1 MRKKILILA
10 FLTLIMVLVFVF
22 AGLKDFDEYALK
34 NRFLQIAAIVIVAI
48 CIAISTVIFQTLCN
62 NKILTPAIIGLD
74 SLYMLLQ
81 SALVFSLG
89 SANLSVYR
97 NDINFLIT
105 LACMVV
111 FSLGLYKILFSSDKS
126 IYLIMLLGLIFGTL
140 FSTLS
145 SFFEILIDPDEFMII
160 QGRMFA
166 SFDNVAFD
174 VLALAYIVTL
184 LSFIWIFRYMKFLD
198 PLSLGKDL
206 SINLGINYQKISKH
220 LMIIIAILTSISTAL
235 VGPITFLGLLVV
247 NITYELFKTAKH
259 SILLLACILISI
271 LALLGGVFFVSRIFD
286 YNTTISVIINF
297 LGGIYFI
304 YLVLKGNKLYD
315 KITKYHQILRSK
327 GYHFRS

>member
-1 MRKKILILA
+1 MRKKMLILS
-10 FLTLIMVLVFVF
+10 FLTLGMIGIFILVDLN
-22 AGLKDFDEYALK
+22 GFDEYALK
-34 NRFLQIAAIVIVAI
+34 SRFLQIAAIIIVAI
-48 CIAISTVIFQTLCN
+48 CIAVSTVIFQTLCN

-81 SALVFSLG
+81 SALIFSFG
-89 SANLSVYR
+89 AANLSVYK

-105 LACMVV
+105 LVCMVV
-111 FSLGLYKILFSSDKS
+111 FSLGLYKILFSSDRS
-126 IYLIMLLGLIFGTL
+126 IYLIMLLGLVFGTL

-145 SFFEILIDPDEFMII
+145 SFFEVLIDPDEFMVI

-166 SFDNVAFD
+166 SFDNIAFD
-174 VLALAYIVTL
+174 VLILAYIISF

-198 PLSLGKDL
+198 PLNLGKDL
-206 SINLGINYQKISKH
+206 AINLGINYQKISKQ

-259 SILLLACILISI
+259 SILLSACILISI
-271 LALLGGVFFVSRIFD
+271 LALLGEVFFVSRVFD
-286 YNTTISVIINF
+286 YNATISVVINF

-304 YLVLKGNKLYD
+304 YLVLKGNKL
-315 KITKYHQILRSK
+315 
-327 GYHFRS
+327 

>member
-10 FLTLIMVLVFVF
+10 FLTLIMALVFVF

-81 SALVFSLG
+81 SALAFSLG

-304 YLVLKGNKLYD
+304 YLVLKGNKL
-315 KITKYHQILRSK
+315 
-327 GYHFRS
+327 

>member
-10 FLTLIMVLVFVF
+10 FLTLIMTLVFIF

-48 CIAISTVIFQTLCN
+48 CIAVSTVIFQTLCN

-81 SALVFSLG
+81 SALIFSLG
-89 SANLSVYR
+89 SANLSVYK

-145 SFFEILIDPDEFMII
+145 SFFEILIDPDEFMVI

-174 VLALAYIVTL
+174 VLTLAYIVTL
-184 LSFIWIFRYMKFLD
+184 LSFVWIFRYMKFLD

-247 NITYELFKTAKH
+247 NITYELFKSSKH
-259 SILLLACILISI
+259 SILLLACVLISI
-271 LALLGGVFFVSRIFD
+271 LALLGGVFSVSRVFD

-304 YLVLKGNKLYD
+304 YLVLKGNKL
-315 KITKYHQILRSK
+315 
-327 GYHFRS
+327 

>member
-1 MRKKILILA
+1 MRKKMLILS
-10 FLTLIMVLVFVF
+10 FLTLSMIGIFILVDLN
-22 AGLKDFDEYALK
+22 GFDEYALK
-34 NRFLQIAAIVIVAI
+34 SRFLQIAAIIIVAI
-48 CIAISTVIFQTLCN
+48 CIAVSTVIFQTLCN

-81 SALVFSLG
+81 SALIFSFG
-89 SANLSVYR
+89 AANLSVYK

-105 LACMVV
+105 LVCMVV
-111 FSLGLYKILFSSDKS
+111 FSLGLYKILFSGDRS
-126 IYLIMLLGLIFGTL
+126 IYLIMLLGLVFGTL

-145 SFFEILIDPDEFMII
+145 SFFEVLIDPDEFMVI

-166 SFDNVAFD
+166 SFDNVVFD
-174 VLALAYIVTL
+174 VLILAYIISF

-198 PLSLGKDL
+198 PLNLGKDL
-206 SINLGINYQKISKH
+206 AINLGINYQKISKQ

-259 SILLLACILISI
+259 SILLSACILISI
-271 LALLGGVFFVSRIFD
+271 LALLGGVFFVSRVFD
-286 YNTTISVIINF
+286 YNATISVVINF

-304 YLVLKGNKLYD
+304 YLVLKGNKL
-315 KITKYHQILRSK
+315 
-327 GYHFRS
+327 

>member
-10 FLTLIMVLVFVF
+10 FLTLIMALVFVF

-81 SALVFSLG
+81 SVLVFSLG

-304 YLVLKGNKLYD
+304 YLVLKGNKL
-315 KITKYHQILRSK
+315 
-327 GYHFRS
+327 

>member
-220 LMIIIAILTSISTAL
+220 LVIIIAILTSISTAL

-304 YLVLKGNKLYD
+304 YLVLKGNKL
-315 KITKYHQILRSK
+315 
-327 GYHFRS
+327 

>member
-10 FLTLIMVLVFVF
+10 FLTLIMALVFIF

-48 CIAISTVIFQTLCN
+48 CIAVSTVIFQTLCN

-81 SALVFSLG
+81 SALIFSLG
-89 SANLSVYR
+89 SANLSIYK

-145 SFFEILIDPDEFMII
+145 SFFEILIDPDEFMVI

-184 LSFIWIFRYMKFLD
+184 LSFVWIFRYMKFLD

-247 NITYELFKTAKH
+247 NITYELFKSSKH
-259 SILLLACILISI
+259 SILLLACVLISI
-271 LALLGGVFFVSRIFD
+271 LALLGGVFFVSRVFD

-304 YLVLKGNKLYD
+304 YLVLKGNKL
-315 KITKYHQILRSK
+315 
-327 GYHFRS
+327 

>member
-10 FLTLIMVLVFVF
+10 FLTLIMALVFIF

-48 CIAISTVIFQTLCN
+48 CIAVSTVIFQTLCN

-81 SALVFSLG
+81 SALIFSLG
-89 SANLSVYR
+89 SANLSVYK

-105 LACMVV
+105 LVCMVV

-145 SFFEILIDPDEFMII
+145 SFFEILIDPDEFMVI

-184 LSFIWIFRYMKFLD
+184 LSFVWIFRYMKFLD

-247 NITYELFKTAKH
+247 NITYELFKSSKH

-271 LALLGGVFFVSRIFD
+271 LALLGGVFFVSRVFD

-304 YLVLKGNKLYD
+304 YLVLKGNKL
-315 KITKYHQILRSK
+315 
-327 GYHFRS
+327 

>member
-1 MRKKILILA
+1 MRKKMLILS
-10 FLTLIMVLVFVF
+10 FLTLNMIGIFIFV
-22 AGLKDFDEYALK
+22 GLNGFDEYALK
-34 NRFLQIAAIVIVAI
+34 SRFLQIAAIIIVAI
-48 CIAISTVIFQTLCN
+48 CIAVSTVIFQTLCN

-81 SALVFSLG
+81 SALIFSFG
-89 SANLSVYR
+89 AANLSVYK

-105 LACMVV
+105 LVCMVV
-111 FSLGLYKILFSSDKS
+111 FSLGLYKILFSSDRS
-126 IYLIMLLGLIFGTL
+126 IYLIMLLGLVFGTL

-145 SFFEILIDPDEFMII
+145 SFFEVLIDPDEFMVI

-166 SFDNVAFD
+166 SFDNIAFD
-174 VLALAYIVTL
+174 VLILAYIISF

-198 PLSLGKDL
+198 PLNLGKDL
-206 SINLGINYQKISKH
+206 AINLGINYQKISKQ

-259 SILLLACILISI
+259 SILLSACILISI
-271 LALLGGVFFVSRIFD
+271 LALLGGVFLVSRVFD
-286 YNTTISVIINF
+286 YNATISVVINF

-304 YLVLKGNKLYD
+304 YLVLKGNKL
-315 KITKYHQILRSK
+315 
-327 GYHFRS
+327 

>member
-1 MRKKILILA
+1 MRKKMLILS
-10 FLTLIMVLVFVF
+10 FLTLNMIGIFIFV
-22 AGLKDFDEYALK
+22 GLNGFDEYALK
-34 NRFLQIAAIVIVAI
+34 SRFLQIAAIIIVAI
-48 CIAISTVIFQTLCN
+48 CIAVSTVIFQTLCN

-81 SALVFSLG
+81 SALIFSFG
-89 SANLSVYR
+89 AANLSVYK

-105 LACMVV
+105 LVCMVV
-111 FSLGLYKILFSSDKS
+111 FSLGLYKILFSSDRS
-126 IYLIMLLGLIFGTL
+126 IYLIMLLGLVFGTL

-145 SFFEILIDPDEFMII
+145 SFFEVLIDPDEFMVI

-166 SFDNVAFD
+166 SFDNIAFD
-174 VLALAYIVTL
+174 VLILAYIISF

-198 PLSLGKDL
+198 PLNLDKDL
-206 SINLGINYQKISKH
+206 AINLGINYQKISKQ

-259 SILLLACILISI
+259 SILLSACILISI
-271 LALLGGVFFVSRIFD
+271 LALLGGVFFVSRVFD
-286 YNTTISVIINF
+286 YNATISVVINF

-304 YLVLKGNKLYD
+304 YLVLKGNKL
-315 KITKYHQILRSK
+315 
-327 GYHFRS
+327 

>member
-10 FLTLIMVLVFVF
+10 FLTLIMALVFVF

-89 SANLSVYR
+89 STNLSVYR

-304 YLVLKGNKLYD
+304 YLVLKGNKL
-315 KITKYHQILRSK
+315 
-327 GYHFRS
+327 

>member
-1 MRKKILILA
+1 MRKKMLILS
-10 FLTLIMVLVFVF
+10 FLTLNMIGIFIFV
-22 AGLKDFDEYALK
+22 GLNGFDEYALK
-34 NRFLQIAAIVIVAI
+34 SRFLQIAAIIIVAI
-48 CIAISTVIFQTLCN
+48 CIAVSTVIFQTLCN

-81 SALVFSLG
+81 SALIFSFG
-89 SANLSVYR
+89 AANLSVYK

-105 LACMVV
+105 LVCMVV
-111 FSLGLYKILFSSDKS
+111 FSLGLYKILFSSDRS
-126 IYLIMLLGLIFGTL
+126 IYLIMLLGLVFGTL

-145 SFFEILIDPDEFMII
+145 SFFEVLIDPDEFMVI

-166 SFDNVAFD
+166 SFDNIAFD
-174 VLALAYIVTL
+174 VLILAYIISF

-198 PLSLGKDL
+198 PLNLGKDL
-206 SINLGINYQKISKH
+206 AINLGINYQKISKQ

-259 SILLLACILISI
+259 SILLSACILISI
-271 LALLGGVFFVSRIFD
+271 LALLGGVFFVSKVFD
-286 YNTTISVIINF
+286 YNATISVVINF

-304 YLVLKGNKLYD
+304 YLVLKGNKL
-315 KITKYHQILRSK
+315 
-327 GYHFRS
+327 

>member
-10 FLTLIMVLVFVF
+10 FLTLVMALVFVF

-220 LMIIIAILTSISTAL
+220 LMIIITILTSISTAL

-304 YLVLKGNKLYD
+304 YLVLKGNKL
-315 KITKYHQILRSK
+315 
-327 GYHFRS
+327 

>member
-10 FLTLIMVLVFVF
+10 FLTLIMALVFVF

-34 NRFLQIAAIVIVAI
+34 NRFLQIAAIVIVDI

-220 LMIIIAILTSISTAL
+220 LMIIIAILTSTSTAL

-271 LALLGGVFFVSRIFD
+271 LALLGGSIFC
-286 YNTTISVIINF
+286 
-297 LGGIYFI
+297 L
-304 YLVLKGNKLYD
+304 
-315 KITKYHQILRSK
+315 
-327 GYHFRS
+327 

>member
-10 FLTLIMVLVFVF
+10 FLTLIMVLVFIF

-34 NRFLQIAAIVIVAI
+34 NRFLQIAAITIVAI
-48 CIAISTVIFQTLCN
+48 CIAVSTVIFQTLCN

-81 SALVFSLG
+81 SALIFSLG
-89 SANLSVYR
+89 SANLSVYK

-145 SFFEILIDPDEFMII
+145 SFFEILIDPDEFMVI

-247 NITYELFKTAKH
+247 NITYELFKSSKH
-259 SILLLACILISI
+259 SILLPACVLISI
-271 LALLGGVFFVSRIFD
+271 LALLGGVFFVSRVFD

-304 YLVLKGNKLYD
+304 YLVLKGNKL
-315 KITKYHQILRSK
+315 
-327 GYHFRS
+327 

>member
-145 SFFEILIDPDEFMII
+145 SFFEIFIDPDEFMII

-184 LSFIWIFRYMKFLD
+184 LSFIWIFRYMKF
-198 PLSLGKDL
+198 
-206 SINLGINYQKISKH
+206 
-220 LMIIIAILTSISTAL
+220 
-235 VGPITFLGLLVV
+235 
-247 NITYELFKTAKH
+247 
-259 SILLLACILISI
+259 
-271 LALLGGVFFVSRIFD
+271 
-286 YNTTISVIINF
+286 
-297 LGGIYFI
+297 
-304 YLVLKGNKLYD
+304 
-315 KITKYHQILRSK
+315 
-327 GYHFRS
+327 

>member
-1 MRKKILILA
+1 MCKKILILA
-10 FLTLIMVLVFVF
+10 FLTLIMALVFVF

-48 CIAISTVIFQTLCN
+48 CIAVSTVIFQTLCN

-140 FSTLS
+140 FSALS

-304 YLVLKGNKLYD
+304 YLVLKGNKL
-315 KITKYHQILRSK
+315 
-327 GYHFRS
+327 

>member
-10 FLTLIMVLVFVF
+10 FLTLIMALVFVF

-206 SINLGINYQKISKH
+206 SINLGINYQKISKQ

-304 YLVLKGNKLYD
+304 YLVLKGNKL
-315 KITKYHQILRSK
+315 
-327 GYHFRS
+327 

>member
-10 FLTLIMVLVFVF
+10 FLTLIMALVFVF

-235 VGPITFLGLLVV
+235 VGPIAFLGLLVV

-304 YLVLKGNKLYD
+304 YLVLKGNKL
-315 KITKYHQILRSK
+315 
-327 GYHFRS
+327 

>member
-10 FLTLIMVLVFVF
+10 FLTLIMALVFVF

-145 SFFEILIDPDEFMII
+145 SFFVILIDPDEFMII

-304 YLVLKGNKLYD
+304 YLVLKGNKL
-315 KITKYHQILRSK
+315 
-327 GYHFRS
+327 

>member
-1 MRKKILILA
+1 MRKKMLILS
-10 FLTLIMVLVFVF
+10 FLTLNMIGIFIFV
-22 AGLKDFDEYALK
+22 GLNGFDEYALK
-34 NRFLQIAAIVIVAI
+34 SRFLQIAAIIIVAI
-48 CIAISTVIFQTLCN
+48 CIAVSTVIFQTLCN

-81 SALVFSLG
+81 SALIFSFG
-89 SANLSVYR
+89 ATNLSIYK

-105 LACMVV
+105 LVCMVV
-111 FSLGLYKILFSSDKS
+111 FSLGLYKILFSSDRS
-126 IYLIMLLGLIFGTL
+126 IYLIMLLGLVFGTL

-145 SFFEILIDPDEFMII
+145 SFFEVLIDPDEFMVI

-166 SFDNVAFD
+166 SFDNIAFD
-174 VLALAYIVTL
+174 ILILAYIISF

-198 PLSLGKDL
+198 PLNLGKDL
-206 SINLGINYQKISKH
+206 AINLGINYQKISKQ

-259 SILLLACILISI
+259 SILLSACILISI
-271 LALLGGVFFVSRIFD
+271 LALLGGVFFVSRVFD
-286 YNTTISVIINF
+286 YNATISVVINF

-304 YLVLKGNKLYD
+304 YLVLKGNKL
-315 KITKYHQILRSK
+315 
-327 GYHFRS
+327 

>member
-10 FLTLIMVLVFVF
+10 FLTLIMALVFVF

-97 NDINFLIT
+97 NDINFLMT

-304 YLVLKGNKLYD
+304 YLVLKGNKL
-315 KITKYHQILRSK
+315 
-327 GYHFRS
+327 

>member
-10 FLTLIMVLVFVF
+10 FLTLIMALVFVF

-48 CIAISTVIFQTLCN
+48 CIAVSTVIFQTLCN

-145 SFFEILIDPDEFMII
+145 SFFEILINPDEFMII

-235 VGPITFLGLLVV
+235 VGLITFLGLLVV

-304 YLVLKGNKLYD
+304 YLVLKGNKL
-315 KITKYHQILRSK
+315 
-327 GYHFRS
+327 

>member
-1 MRKKILILA
+1 MRKKILILS
-10 FLTLIMVLVFVF
+10 FITLIMALVFIF

-34 NRFLQIAAIVIVAI
+34 NRSLQIAAIVIVAI
-48 CIAISTVIFQTLCN
+48 CIAVSTIIFQTLCN

-89 SANLSVYR
+89 SANLSVYK

-145 SFFEILIDPDEFMII
+145 SFFEILIDPDEFMVI

-184 LSFIWIFRYMKFLD
+184 LSFVWIFRYMKFLD

-247 NITYELFKTAKH
+247 NITYELFKSSKH
-259 SILLLACILISI
+259 SILLLACVLISI
-271 LALLGGVFFVSRIFD
+271 LALLGGVFFVSRVFD

-304 YLVLKGNKLYD
+304 YLVLKGNKL
-315 KITKYHQILRSK
+315 
-327 GYHFRS
+327 

>member
-10 FLTLIMVLVFVF
+10 FLTLIMALVFVF

-184 LSFIWIFRYMKFLD
+184 LSFIWIFHYMKFLD

-220 LMIIIAILTSISTAL
+220 LMIIIAILTSTSTAL

-304 YLVLKGNKLYD
+304 YLVLKGNKL
-315 KITKYHQILRSK
+315 
-327 GYHFRS
+327 

>member
-10 FLTLIMVLVFVF
+10 FLTLIMVIVFIF

-48 CIAISTVIFQTLCN
+48 CIAVSTVIFQTLCN

-81 SALVFSLG
+81 SALIFSLG
-89 SANLSVYR
+89 SANLSVYK

-145 SFFEILIDPDEFMII
+145 SFFEILIDPDEFMVI

-184 LSFIWIFRYMKFLD
+184 LSFVWIFRYMKFLD

-247 NITYELFKTAKH
+247 NITYELFKSSKH

-271 LALLGGVFFVSRIFD
+271 LALLGGVFFVSRVFD

-304 YLVLKGNKLYD
+304 YLVLKGNKL
-315 KITKYHQILRSK
+315 
-327 GYHFRS
+327 

>member
-1 MRKKILILA
+1 MRKKMLILS
-10 FLTLIMVLVFVF
+10 FLTLGMIGIFILVDLN
-22 AGLKDFDEYALK
+22 GFDEYALK
-34 NRFLQIAAIVIVAI
+34 SRFLQIAAIIIVAI
-48 CIAISTVIFQTLCN
+48 CIAVSTVIFQTLCN

-81 SALVFSLG
+81 SALIFSFG
-89 SANLSVYR
+89 AANLSVYK

-105 LACMVV
+105 LVCMVV
-111 FSLGLYKILFSSDKS
+111 FSLGLYKILFSSDRS
-126 IYLIMLLGLIFGTL
+126 IYLIMLLGLVFGTL

-145 SFFEILIDPDEFMII
+145 SFFEVLIDPDEFMVI

-166 SFDNVAFD
+166 SFDNIAFD
-174 VLALAYIVTL
+174 ILILAYIISF

-198 PLSLGKDL
+198 PLNLGKDL
-206 SINLGINYQKISKH
+206 AINLGINYQKISKQ

-259 SILLLACILISI
+259 SILLSACILISI
-271 LALLGGVFFVSRIFD
+271 LALLGGVFFVSRVFD
-286 YNTTISVIINF
+286 YNATISVVINF

-304 YLVLKGNKLYD
+304 YLVLKGNKL
-315 KITKYHQILRSK
+315 
-327 GYHFRS
+327 

>member
-10 FLTLIMVLVFVF
+10 FLTLIMALVFVF
-22 AGLKDFDEYALK
+22 AGLKDFDEYVLK

-220 LMIIIAILTSISTAL
+220 LMIIIAILTSTSTAL

-304 YLVLKGNKLYD
+304 YLVLKGNKL
-315 KITKYHQILRSK
+315 
-327 GYHFRS
+327 

>member
-10 FLTLIMVLVFVF
+10 FLTLIMALVFVF

-220 LMIIIAILTSISTAL
+220 LMIIIAILTSTSTAL

-259 SILLLACILISI
+259 SILLLACMLISI

-304 YLVLKGNKLYD
+304 YLVLKGNKL
-315 KITKYHQILRSK
+315 
-327 GYHFRS
+327 

>member
-10 FLTLIMVLVFVF
+10 FLTLIMALVFVF

-145 SFFEILIDPDEFMII
+145 SFFEILINPDEFMII

-198 PLSLGKDL
+198 PLNLGKDL
-206 SINLGINYQKISKH
+206 AINLGINYQKISKQ

-304 YLVLKGNKLYD
+304 YLVLKGNKL
-315 KITKYHQILRSK
+315 
-327 GYHFRS
+327 

>member
-1 MRKKILILA
+1 MRKKMLILS
-10 FLTLIMVLVFVF
+10 FLTLNMIGIFIFV
-22 AGLKDFDEYALK
+22 GLNGFDEYALK
-34 NRFLQIAAIVIVAI
+34 SRFLQIAAIIIVAI
-48 CIAISTVIFQTLCN
+48 CIAVSTVIFQTLCN

-81 SALVFSLG
+81 SALIFSFG
-89 SANLSVYR
+89 AANLSVYK

-105 LACMVV
+105 LVCMVV
-111 FSLGLYKILFSSDKS
+111 FSLGLYKILFSSDRS
-126 IYLIMLLGLIFGTL
+126 IYLIMLLGLVFGTL

-145 SFFEILIDPDEFMII
+145 SFFEVLIDPDEFMVI

-166 SFDNVAFD
+166 SFDNIAFD
-174 VLALAYIVTL
+174 VLILAYIISF

-198 PLSLGKDL
+198 PLNLGKDL
-206 SINLGINYQKISKH
+206 AINLGINYQKISKQ

-259 SILLLACILISI
+259 SILLSACILISI
-271 LALLGGVFFVSRIFD
+271 LALLGGVFFVSRVFD
-286 YNTTISVIINF
+286 YNATISVVINF

-304 YLVLKGNKLYD
+304 YLVLKGL
-315 KITKYHQILRSK
+315 
-327 GYHFRS
+327 

>member
-10 FLTLIMVLVFVF
+10 FLTLIMALVFIF

-48 CIAISTVIFQTLCN
+48 CIAVSTVIFQTLCN

-81 SALVFSLG
+81 SALIFSLG
-89 SANLSVYR
+89 SANLSVYK

-145 SFFEILIDPDEFMII
+145 SFFEILIDPDEFMVI

-166 SFDNVAFD
+166 SFDNIAFD

-184 LSFIWIFRYMKFLD
+184 LSFVWIFRYMKFLD

-247 NITYELFKTAKH
+247 NITYELFKSSKH
-259 SILLLACILISI
+259 SILLPACVLISI
-271 LALLGGVFFVSRIFD
+271 LALLGGVFFVSRVFD

-304 YLVLKGNKLYD
+304 YLVLKGNKL
-315 KITKYHQILRSK
+315 
-327 GYHFRS
+327 

>member
-10 FLTLIMVLVFVF
+10 FLTLIMALVFVF

-48 CIAISTVIFQTLCN
+48 CIAVSTVIFQTLCN

-145 SFFEILIDPDEFMII
+145 SFFEILINPDEFMII

-297 LGGIYFI
+297 LSGIYFI
-304 YLVLKGNKLYD
+304 YLVLKGNKL
-315 KITKYHQILRSK
+315 
-327 GYHFRS
+327 